1 MTYYI
6 DGLDVNFGSVI
17 EIKEFLMSLS
27 YRLLYQFIDRHVY
40 YGNADIDT
48 YICVATI
55 QISYTPRFD
64 GYRYQV
70 DIVRASDSSRYRSVR
85 LCDSFMMRY
94 FTSC

>member
-6 DGLDVNFGSVI
+6 DGLDVKFGSVV
-17 EIKEFLMSLS
+17 EIKDFLMSLS

-40 YGNADIDT
+40 YGNVDIDT

-55 QISYTPRFD
+55 QISYIPRFD

-70 DIVRASDSSRYRSVR
+70 DIVRASDNSRYRSVR
-85 LCDSFMMRY
+85 LCDPFMMRY

>member
-6 DGLDVNFGSVI
+6 DGLDVKFGSVAEI
-17 EIKEFLMSLS
+17 EDFLMSLS
-27 YRLLYQFIDRHVY
+27 YKLLYQFIDRHVY
-40 YGNADIDT
+40 YGDADIDT

-55 QISYTPRFD
+55 QISYTPGID

-70 DIVRASDSSRYRSVR
+70 DIVRASDNSRYRSVC
-85 LCDSFMMRY
+85 LCDRFMNRY